1 MVGDFQMQKGI
12 RKHVWIY
19 VIVSVLVAI
28 MLVPLY
34 YQFGYLPQKQSGTSP
49 QQKVGLVGGQSVN
62 SPQPTGSS
70 TVVPNVTEGGPAI
83 FATLAF
89 SNETG
94 FVTTTYPTSGTT
106 EFVLLPNSVGKFTV
120 TYTGFDYN
128 NLSISAF
135 SVTNPVPVLNVLSN
149 GTLVTSSGLSVTES
163 SVTQV
168 SYYQVIV
175 NYIVTSGGSDGL
187 YVLGL
192 PSTSLSTPIVNVG
205 TQPYTGTLPCLN
217 LG

>member
-1 MVGDFQMQKGI
+1 M
-12 RKHVWIY
+12 
-19 VIVSVLVAI
+19 VSVLVAT
-28 MLVPLY
+28 MLVSLY
-34 YQFGYLPQKQSGTSP
+34 YQFSYLPQKQSGTAP
-49 QQKVGLVGGQSVN
+49 QQKVGLVEGQSVI
-62 SPQPTGSS
+62 SPQPTDSS
-70 TVVPNVTEGGPAI
+70 TGVPNVTEGSPAI

-106 EFVLLPNSVGKFTV
+106 EFVLLPNSIGKFTV
-120 TYTGFDYN
+120 TYTGFDSN
-128 NLSISAF
+128 NLSLSAF
-135 SVTNPVPVLNVLSN
+135 SVTNPVLVFNVLSN

-163 SVTQV
+163 SVTQI

-175 NYIVTSGGSDGL
+175 NYIVISGGSDGL

-192 PSTSLSTPIVNVG
+192 PSTSLSTPFVNVG
-205 TQPYTGTLPCLN
+205 TQPYMGTLPCLN